1 MTKVEH
7 SNNRERKQMTADLND
22 AGGRRRPDDDDD
34 EIEMETV
41 VLVGPEMEAALN
53 VATMYAA
60 CNVDRAKAR
69 AKMEAVK
76 GSGDFAE
83 CTFEAMLNQVGGD
96 NEKLLS
102 SFIATVCTAVFQ
114 SLRENL
120 IAYMAK
126 DSSTL
131 GKVRATTVAMES
143 MTNAFNK
150 AFTMKITFDRGGWHI
165 DSEEKGNQ

>member
-1 MTKVEH
+1 
-7 SNNRERKQMTADLND
+7 MTADLND

-41 VLVGPEMEAALN
+41 VLVGPE
-53 VATMYAA
+53 
-60 CNVDRAKAR
+60 
-69 AKMEAVK
+69 MEAVK